1 MHTLTRITA
10 TLLGLATLSTGA
22 QASSH
27 REAPFI
33 TQIPK
38 VDGTDFYMF
47 RSYGAESDQTVTFIA
62 NYLPLQDAYGGP
74 NYFDLDT
81 SAVYEIHVDNN
92 GDAIEDI
99 TFQFDFSDVIND
111 LQVPVNGEMISV
123 PLKNIGAIGP
133 QADGTA
139 SVYARQTYTVTR
151 IDGTRRSGNSSSI
164 TNGASGSAT
173 FLKPLDNIG
182 SKSFSNYATY
192 AADHIYSINI
202 PGCSATGKVFAGQRR
217 EGFAVNLGEV
227 FDLVATDPVGPR
239 DAEVNVV
246 ANKNVTSLAL
256 QVPIN
261 CLTSANEPVIGAW
274 TTASLRQARILNPS
288 PTASAFTGGSN
299 GKPAAVN
306 GGAFTQVSRLG
317 MPLVNE
323 VVIGLK
329 DKDRFNA
336 SQPSGD
342 SQFASYVTN
351 PALPELLE
359 ILFGVTAPNVFPRN
373 DLVQVFLTGVPGL
386 NQPANVT
393 ASEML
398 RLNTAI
404 PVTATANQSNLGVLG
419 NDNAGFPNG
428 RRPGDDV
435 VDIALRAAMGAL
447 LGNDPNAGSNTLPYT
462 DGAIVS
468 ASDFDET
475 FPYLVTPVAGSP
487 SN

>member
-1 MHTLTRITA
+1 MNKLTTLTA
-10 TLLGLATLSTGA
+10 ALLGLAITGTGA

-33 TQIPK
+33 TQLPK

-47 RSYGAESDQTVTFIA
+47 RSYGAESDQTITFIA

-74 NYFDLDT
+74 NYFDLDP
-81 SAVYEIHVDNN
+81 SAVYEIHIDNN
-92 GDAIEDI
+92 GDAVEDI
-99 TFQFDFSDVIND
+99 TFQFDFADVIND
-111 LQVPVNGEMISV
+111 LQVPVNGEMVSV
-123 PLKNIGAIGP
+123 PLKNINSIGP
-133 QADGTA
+133 QADGTGN
-139 SVYARQTYTVTR
+139 VYSRQTFTVTR
-151 IDGTRRSGNSSSI
+151 IDGTRRSGNSSSL
-164 TNGASGSAT
+164 TNTADGSAT
-173 FLKPLDNIG
+173 FRKPVDNIG
-182 SKSFSNYATY
+182 GKSFSNYANY
-192 AADHIYSINI
+192 AADHIYSVNI
-202 PGCSATGKVFAGQRR
+202 PGCSASGKLFAGQRK

-246 ANKNVTSLAL
+246 ANKNVTSLAI

-261 CLTSANEPVIGAW
+261 CLTAGNEPVIGAW

-288 PTASAFTGGSN
+288 PTASAFTGGST
-299 GKPAAVN
+299 GKGAAVN

-336 SQPSGD
+336 SQPSGN
-342 SQFASYVTN
+342 SQFATYVTN
-351 PALPELLE
+351 PTLPELLQ

-373 DLVQVFLTGVPGL
+373 DLVQVFLTGVPGV

-398 RLNTAI
+398 RLNTTT
-404 PVTATANQSNLGVLG
+404 PVTPTASQSNLGVLG
-419 NDNAGFPNG
+419 SDNAGFPNG

-447 LGNDPNAGSNTLPYT
+447 LGNDPNAGSNDLPYT